1 MLKWIEYTAVS
12 FPATSGLYMRANKS
26 GLVESCWYVHEKGGC
41 GWWENDEGCLIVG
54 TTHYSE
60 LPDGPGKQ
68 SINNT

>member
-1 MLKWIEYTAVS
+1 MLKWIEYTTVS
-12 FPATSGLYMRANKS
+12 FPVTSGLYMRANKS

-60 LPDGPGKQ
+60 LPEGPK
-68 SINNT
+68 